1 MKIYIQS
8 AGIEQDFNWKTGSG
22 KGDGLGQSPS
32 AEAIALYRGLSPFA
46 VSCALIA
53 AKTEEHGYCLVV
65 RSVYIAP
72 DVRDAND
79 RPIYLNLYIEDLSES
94 QLRALAVSYLND
106 KPQDGL
112 HYWPEIAQHYHPE
125 GDNFDM
131 QWEAL
136 YASLNRIIS
145 CAPGEYTAPGEM
157 LCETPEQLAGALTQ
171 YALSSANGVVLKVQ
185 QMKKFELKV
194 EWAESH
200 SSEPQ
205 SRDTMDLS
213 SLYMAAA
220 LFILFIALGNSCQIG
235 HREAPAANGTEA
247 GITLKQEQ

>member
-8 AGIEQDFNWKTGSG
+8 AGIETDFNWKTDSV

-32 AEAIALYRGLSPFA
+32 AEAIALYRGLSLFA
-46 VSCALIA
+46 GSCALIA
-53 AKTEEHGYCLVV
+53 AKTEDHGYCLVV

-106 KPQDGL
+106 KPQNGL
-112 HYWPEIAQHYHPE
+112 HYWPEAAQHYRPE
-125 GDNFDM
+125 GGDFDM
-131 QWEAL
+131 KWESL
-136 YASLNRIIS
+136 YTSMNRIASRALGERI
-145 CAPGEYTAPGEM
+145 APVEM
-157 LCETPEQLAGALTQ
+157 LCETPEQLAESLTQ
-171 YALSSANGVVLKVQ
+171 YCLSSANGVVLKVQ
-185 QMKKFELKV
+185 QTKKFELKA
-194 EWAESH
+194 EWTKPH
-200 SSEPQ
+200 SSEAQ

-213 SLYMAAA
+213 SLYIAAA
-220 LFILFIALGNSCQIG
+220 LFILFIALGDFCQSG
-235 HREAPAANGTEA
+235 HREAPAANGAEA